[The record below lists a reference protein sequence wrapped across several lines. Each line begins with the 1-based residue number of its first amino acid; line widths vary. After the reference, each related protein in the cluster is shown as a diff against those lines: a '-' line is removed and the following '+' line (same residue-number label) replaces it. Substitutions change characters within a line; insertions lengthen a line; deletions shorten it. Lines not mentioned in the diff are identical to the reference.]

1 MARELQKSR
10 TRKDLLR
17 AAAKLMRDGGSPS
30 FEAIAEEAMVS
41 RATAYRYFPGL
52 DALLVEAALDMA
64 APAPQLLMG
73 EGAPADLA
81 GRLEFV
87 DDAFDSMIRTHE
99 TPLRTM
105 LVHALQ
111 RRLRGEDELPV
122 RQNRR
127 MPMIEAAIGDS
138 DAALSR
144 DAAERLARAAA
155 MIVGTESMVVA
166 KDVLA
171 IPDDAAR
178 EVRRWALRALAA
190 AAKAE
195 AR

>member
-1 MARELQKSR
+1 
-10 TRKDLLR
+10 
-17 AAAKLMRDGGSPS
+17 MRDGGSPS

-64 APAPQLLMG
+64 APEPQMLRD
-73 EGAPADLA
+73 EGAPVGLA
-81 GRLEFV
+81 ERLEFV
-87 DDAFDSMIRTHE
+87 DDAFDALIRANE
-99 TPLRTM
+99 APLRTM

-127 MPMIEAAIGDS
+127 MPMIEAAIGGS
-138 DAALSR
+138 EIKLPHAV
-144 DAAERLARAAA
+144 AERLARAAA
-155 MIVGTESMVVA
+155 MLIGTESMVVA

-171 IPDDAAR
+171 IGGDEAR
-178 EVRRWALRALAA
+178 SVRRWALRALAA
-190 AAKAE
+190 AARAE
-195 AR
+195 A

>member
-1 MARELQKSR
+1 MAREQQKSR

-17 AAAKLMRDGGSPS
+17 AAAKLMQGGGSPS

-87 DDAFDSMIRTHE
+87 DDAFDAMIRAHE
-99 TPLRTM
+99 APLRTM

-138 DAALSR
+138 DADLPP

-171 IPDDAAR
+171 IPDDEAR
-178 EVRRWALRALAA
+178 KVRRWALRALAA
-190 AAKAE
+190 AATAG